1 MPCPLY
7 HSGAAGIDIIE
18 IPNPQSK
25 ISMRPLELILEGFTS
40 FRREQR
46 LDFSELDLFA
56 ITGATGAGK
65 SSLLDAMTYALFGTT
80 TRSGK
85 QVSDLASQGSENL
98 KVQLRFAVGSAQYRV
113 TRRWRFRPKSPEN
126 KVILESWQN
135 GVWETVGTSIVAV
148 QNTIEQILGMD
159 FDTFTR
165 AIILPQGKFDEFI
178 KGDTSKRREILR
190 QLAGFEIFE
199 QMRKEA
205 NELAKLLKQEREM
218 VERQLAEL
226 SAPAADEVAQKRSQL
241 VTLEQQLPQFD
252 RAIVQAQKA
261 LDQEEQLFSQLVRW
275 QELQQELAK
284 LNASSAEM
292 TILAQRLE
300 RAQAADR
307 LQGDWALVR
316 SARSQYETAE
326 NAAVAAREQL
336 IKARSKLAAEQQ
348 QLDAAKAKSEVL
360 TPQIKAREDALAAAK
375 VYEEQR
381 AQLETEVARAQK
393 TQQEKLRFF
402 QAAEKEMQAA
412 NTKIQ
417 AAGFR
422 VTKAAALLEQYSP
435 GGKRLEQLQQIAPLL
450 MEFELIAKQG
460 KTQQEQLN
468 KSIADRE
475 SAQQNYV
482 QVVANLEAAQIRLK
496 ECGGELEAAQTANAE
511 AARLESVAAVRMSLS
526 SGDTCPVCGG
536 VHPESDRLPALP
548 SSNIVDLAGLRRKV
562 AGANMVFEAVQR
574 LAAEGKSAVSAGQ
587 QKESEMAQM
596 LQLTAN
602 RVAELQQQITQV
614 LDDSQWEVLRLQQER
629 AILEESDRQYRET
642 EQQFQLASL
651 EYENFQQRFNFAAA
665 ALAAKQQEYQDAI
678 AESDRRQQQLQSCVN
693 ALYQIT
699 EYQAYANL
707 AKALEADKQNLA
719 NLLKTA
725 EESYQTAQN
734 TAIQAAEREQQAGEV
749 FALAAARKQQLNL
762 DLSAKLTAVDFTEK
776 TFLAA
781 VVTLEK
787 QSEWENSIRCVRE
800 SKIQLETRAK
810 DLSEDLA
817 GRTTDEH
824 NLAQARSAKQT
835 AQENLKQANNNR
847 AELLAWIQV
856 AAQNL
861 EQAERLSQQI
871 TNFTEQEQ
879 TYHTLAQNLKSNEF
893 QSYIL
898 EHLEAELVGSATL
911 ILQELTDNRYKLKNQ
926 DGEYWVTDNWNG
938 GEARRVRTL
947 SGGETFA
954 TSLSMALALSEKLS
968 QGAQL
973 GSLFLDE
980 GFGTLDTETLESVT
994 QILESLRQR
1003 ERLIGVI
1010 THVRGLG
1017 ERLPA
1022 QVKVFKSPQGSRI
1035 EIERV

>member
-1 MPCPLY
+1 
-7 HSGAAGIDIIE
+7 
-18 IPNPQSK
+18 
-25 ISMRPLELILEGFTS
+25 MRPLELLLEGFTS

-46 LDFSELDLFA
+46 LDFSQLDLFA

-80 TRSGK
+80 NRSGK
-85 QVSDLASQGSENL
+85 QVADLVSQGSENL
-98 KVQLRFAVGSAQYRV
+98 KVQLRFAVGLAQYRV

-126 KVILESWQN
+126 KVILECWQDGN
-135 GVWETVGTSIVAV
+135 WETLGTSIVAV

-205 NELAKLLKQEREM
+205 NDLAKLLKQEREM

-226 SAPAADEVAQKRSQL
+226 SAPAANEVELKRSQL
-241 VTLEQQLPQFD
+241 WILEQQLPQFE
-252 RAIVQAQKA
+252 RAVMEAQKA
-261 LDQEEQLFSQLVRW
+261 VDEEEQLFSQITRW
-275 QELQQELAK
+275 QELQQELAQ
-284 LNASSAEM
+284 LNASSAEI

-300 RAQAADR
+300 RAQAANH
-307 LQGDWALVR
+307 LQGDWALLR

-326 NAAVAAREQL
+326 SAALSARERL
-336 IKARSKLAAEQQ
+336 TKARSELATEQQ
-348 QLDAAKAKSEVL
+348 QFEAAKAKSEVL
-360 TPQIKAREDALAAAK
+360 APQIKAREDALAAAK

-381 AQLETEVARAQK
+381 TQLDKEVALAQK
-393 TQQEKLRFF
+393 NQQEKLRFL
-402 QAAEKEMQAA
+402 QVADKELQAA

-422 VTKAAALLEQYSP
+422 VTQVAAMLEKYSP
-435 GGKRLEQLQQIAPLL
+435 GGKRFEKLQEVAPLL
-450 MEFELIAKQG
+450 MELQLIAKQV
-460 KTQQEQLN
+460 KTQREQLN
-468 KSIADRE
+468 KSVAE
-475 SAQQNYV
+475 KASAEQNYV
-482 QVVANLEAAQIRLK
+482 QVATNLAAAEIRLK
-496 ECGGELEAAQTANAE
+496 ECSAELEAVETANAE
-511 AARLESVAAVRMSLS
+511 AARLESVAAVRMSLNA
-526 SGDTCPVCGG
+526 GDTCPVCGG
-536 VHPESDRLPALP
+536 VHPESDLLPALP
-548 SSNIVDLAGLRRKV
+548 ISKIVDVAGLRRKV
-562 AGANMVFEAVQR
+562 AAANQVLPTAQMAV
-574 LAAEGKSAVSAGQ
+574 AEGKSAVFACE
-587 QKESEMAQM
+587 QKQSEIA
-596 LQLTAN
+596 LALELTEK
-602 RVAELQQQITQV
+602 RVAQLQQQITQV
-614 LDDSQWEVLRLQQER
+614 LENPQWEVLQLQQELV
-629 AILEESDRQYRET
+629 ILADSDRQYRET
-642 EQQFQLASL
+642 EQQFQLASF
-651 EYENFQQRFNFAAA
+651 EYNNYEQRFNFAATTQ
-665 ALAAKQQEYQDAI
+665 AAKQQEYQDAI
-678 AESDRRQQQLQSCVN
+678 AESDRRKQQLQSCVN

-699 EYQAYANL
+699 EYQPYANL
-707 AKALEADKQNLA
+707 AKALAEDKQELA
-719 NLLKTA
+719 NLLTTA
-725 EESYQTAQN
+725 EKSYQTAQN

-749 FALAAARKQQLNL
+749 FAQAQASKQQLNQDWL
-762 DLSAKLTAVDFTEK
+762 AKLTAADFTEE

-781 VVTLEK
+781 VAPVSE
-787 QSEWENSIRCVRE
+787 QSQWENAIRCVRE

-810 DLSEDLA
+810 DLSEAIA
-817 GRTTDEH
+817 GRTTDEDI
-824 NLAQARSAKQT
+824 LAQVRSAKHA
-835 AQENLKQANNNR
+835 AQEKFKQANNNR

-856 AAQNL
+856 AAQTL

-911 ILQELTDNRYKLKNQ
+911 ILQELTENRYKLKNQ

-980 GFGTLDTETLESVT
+980 GFGTLDAETLESVT

>member
-1 MPCPLY
+1 
-7 HSGAAGIDIIE
+7 
-18 IPNPQSK
+18 
-25 ISMRPLELILEGFTS
+25 MRPLELCLEGFTS
-40 FRREQR
+40 FRQEQR

-178 KGDTSKRREILR
+178 KGDASKRREILR

-226 SAPAADEVAQKRSQL
+226 SAPTADEVAGRRSQL
-241 VTLEQQLPQFD
+241 VTLEQQLPEFD
-252 RAIVQAQKA
+252 RAIVKAQKR
-261 LDQEEQLFSQLVRW
+261 LDEEEQLFSQLARW
-275 QELQQELAK
+275 IELQQELAK
-284 LNASSAEM
+284 LNASSAEA

-300 RAQAADR
+300 RAQAANY

-326 NAAVAAREQL
+326 NAATVARERL
-336 IKARSKLAAEQQ
+336 IKAHSELAAEQQ
-348 QLDAAKAKSEVL
+348 LLDAAKAKSEVL

-381 AQLETEVARAQK
+381 TQLEKEVALAQK
-393 TQQEKLRFF
+393 IQQEKIRFF
-402 QAAEKEMQAA
+402 QAADKELQAA
-412 NTKIQ
+412 NNKFQ

-422 VTKAAALLEQYSP
+422 VTQVAALLEQYSP

-450 MEFELIAKQG
+450 MEFELIAKQE
-460 KTQQEQLN
+460 KTQQEQLK

-475 SAQQNYV
+475 RTQRNYV
-482 QVVANLEAAQIRLK
+482 QVTTNLEVAQIKLRKCGEELEATETANLEA
-496 ECGGELEAAQTANAE
+496 T
-511 AARLESVAAVRMSLS
+511 RLESVAAVRMSLN

-536 VHPESDRLPALP
+536 VHPESDLLPPLP
-548 SSNIVDLAGLRRKV
+548 ISNIVDVADLRRKFTT
-562 AGANMVFEAVQR
+562 ANQVFQAAQMV
-574 LAAEGKSAVSAGQ
+574 AAEGKSAVSSCEK
-587 QKESEMAQM
+587 KELEIAQM
-596 LQLTAN
+596 LELTGEK
-602 RVAELQQQITQV
+602 VVELQQQITQV
-614 LDDSQWEVLRLQQER
+614 LEDSQWEVLRLQQELTMLKE
-629 AILEESDRQYRET
+629 IDRQYRET

-665 ALAAKQQEYQDAI
+665 TQAAKQQEYQDAI
-678 AESDRRQQQLQSCVN
+678 AEFDRRQQQLQSCVN
-693 ALYQIT
+693 SLYQIT
-699 EYQAYANL
+699 EYQPYANL
-707 AKALEADKQNLA
+707 EKALEKDKQDLA
-719 NLLKTA
+719 NLLKVA
-725 EESYQTAQN
+725 EKSYQTVLN
-734 TAIQAAEREQQAGEV
+734 TAIKAAEREQQAGEV
-749 FALAAARKQQLNL
+749 LAQIAAHKQQLNL
-762 DLSAKLTAVDFTEK
+762 DLSIKLTAADFTEE

-781 VVTLEK
+781 VVTVEK
-787 QSEWENSIRCVRE
+787 QSEWENTIRCVRE

-810 DLSEDLA
+810 DLSEAIA
-817 GRTTDEH
+817 GRTTNEH
-824 NLAQARSAKQT
+824 NLAQAVTAKHT
-835 AQENLKQANNNR
+835 AQENLKQANNQR

-861 EQAERLSQQI
+861 EQADRLSQQI

-898 EHLEAELVGSATL
+898 EHLEAELVGSATI
-911 ILQELTDNRYKLKNQ
+911 ILQELTENRYKLQNQ
-926 DGEYWVTDNWNG
+926 EGEYWVTDNWNG

-1035 EIERV
+1035 EIERL

>member
-1 MPCPLY
+1 
-7 HSGAAGIDIIE
+7 
-18 IPNPQSK
+18 
-25 ISMRPLELILEGFTS
+25 MRPLELLLEGFTS

-46 LDFSELDLFA
+46 LDFSQLDLFA

-80 TRSGK
+80 NRSGK
-85 QVSDLASQGSENL
+85 QVADLVSQGSENL
-98 KVQLRFAVGSAQYRV
+98 KVQLRFAVGLAQYRV

-126 KVILESWQN
+126 KVILECWQDGN
-135 GVWETVGTSIVAV
+135 WETLGTSIVAV

-226 SAPAADEVAQKRSQL
+226 SAPAANEVELKRSQL
-241 VTLEQQLPQFD
+241 WILEQQLPQFE
-252 RAIVQAQKA
+252 RAVMEAQKA
-261 LDQEEQLFSQLVRW
+261 VDEEEQLFSQITRW
-275 QELQQELAK
+275 QELQQELAQ
-284 LNASSAEM
+284 LNASSAEI

-300 RAQAADR
+300 RAQAANH
-307 LQGDWALVR
+307 LQGDWALLR

-326 NAAVAAREQL
+326 SAALSARERL
-336 IKARSKLAAEQQ
+336 TKARSELATEQQ
-348 QLDAAKAKSEVL
+348 QFEAAKAKSEVL
-360 TPQIKAREDALAAAK
+360 APQIKAREDALAAAK

-381 AQLETEVARAQK
+381 TQLDKEVALAQK
-393 TQQEKLRFF
+393 NQQEKLRFL
-402 QAAEKEMQAA
+402 QVADKELQAA

-422 VTKAAALLEQYSP
+422 VTQVAAMLEKYSP
-435 GGKRLEQLQQIAPLL
+435 GGKRFEKLQEVAPLL
-450 MEFELIAKQG
+450 MELQLIAKQV
-460 KTQQEQLN
+460 KTQREQLN
-468 KSIADRE
+468 KSVAE
-475 SAQQNYV
+475 KASAEQNYV
-482 QVVANLEAAQIRLK
+482 QVATNLAAAEIRLK
-496 ECGGELEAAQTANAE
+496 ECSAELEAVETANAE
-511 AARLESVAAVRMSLS
+511 AARLESVAAVRMSLNA
-526 SGDTCPVCGG
+526 GDTCPVCGG
-536 VHPESDRLPALP
+536 VHPESDLLPALP
-548 SSNIVDLAGLRRKV
+548 ISKIVDVAGLRRKV
-562 AGANMVFEAVQR
+562 AAANQVLPTAQMAV
-574 LAAEGKSAVSAGQ
+574 AEGKSAVFACE
-587 QKESEMAQM
+587 QKQSEIA
-596 LQLTAN
+596 LALELTEK
-602 RVAELQQQITQV
+602 RVAQLQQQITQV
-614 LDDSQWEVLRLQQER
+614 LENPQWEVLQLQQELV
-629 AILEESDRQYRET
+629 ILADSDRQYRET
-642 EQQFQLASL
+642 EQQFQLASF
-651 EYENFQQRFNFAAA
+651 EYNNYEQRFNFAATTQ
-665 ALAAKQQEYQDAI
+665 AAKQQEYQDAI
-678 AESDRRQQQLQSCVN
+678 AESDRRKQQLQSCVN

-699 EYQAYANL
+699 EYQPYANL
-707 AKALEADKQNLA
+707 AKALAEDKQELA
-719 NLLKTA
+719 NLLTTA
-725 EESYQTAQN
+725 EKSYQTAQN

-749 FALAAARKQQLNL
+749 FAQAQASKQQLNQDWL
-762 DLSAKLTAVDFTEK
+762 AKLTAADFTEE

-781 VVTLEK
+781 VAPVSE
-787 QSEWENSIRCVRE
+787 QSQWENAIRCVRE

-810 DLSEDLA
+810 DLSEAIA
-817 GRTTDEH
+817 GRTTDEDI
-824 NLAQARSAKQT
+824 LAQVRSAKHA
-835 AQENLKQANNNR
+835 AQEKFKQANNNR

-856 AAQNL
+856 AAQTL

-911 ILQELTDNRYKLKNQ
+911 ILQELTENRYKLKNQ
-926 DGEYWVTDNWNG
+926 DGEYWVADNWNG

-968 QGAQL
+968 QGTQL

-980 GFGTLDTETLESVT
+980 GFGTLDAETLESVT

>member
-1 MPCPLY
+1 
-7 HSGAAGIDIIE
+7 
-18 IPNPQSK
+18 
-25 ISMRPLELILEGFTS
+25 MRPLELLLEGFTS

-46 LDFSELDLFA
+46 LDFSQLDLFA

-80 TRSGK
+80 NRSGK
-85 QVSDLASQGSENL
+85 QVADLVSQGSENL
-98 KVQLRFAVGSAQYRV
+98 KVQLRFAVGLAQYRV

-126 KVILESWQN
+126 KVILECWQDGN
-135 GVWETVGTSIVAV
+135 WETLGTSIVAV

-205 NELAKLLKQEREM
+205 NDLAKLLKQEREM

-226 SAPAADEVAQKRSQL
+226 SAPAANEVELKRSQL
-241 VTLEQQLPQFD
+241 WILEQQLPQFE
-252 RAIVQAQKA
+252 RAVMEAQKA
-261 LDQEEQLFSQLVRW
+261 VDEEEQLFSQITRW
-275 QELQQELAK
+275 QELQQELAQ
-284 LNASSAEM
+284 LNASSAEI

-300 RAQAADR
+300 RAQAANH
-307 LQGDWALVR
+307 LQGDWALLR

-326 NAAVAAREQL
+326 SAALSARERL
-336 IKARSKLAAEQQ
+336 TKARSELATEQQ
-348 QLDAAKAKSEVL
+348 QFEAAKAKSEVL
-360 TPQIKAREDALAAAK
+360 APQIKAREDALAAAK

-381 AQLETEVARAQK
+381 TQLDKEVALAHK
-393 TQQEKLRFF
+393 NQQEKLRFL
-402 QAAEKEMQAA
+402 QVADKELQAA

-422 VTKAAALLEQYSP
+422 VTQVAAMLEKYSP
-435 GGKRLEQLQQIAPLL
+435 GGKRFEKLQEVAPLL
-450 MEFELIAKQG
+450 MELQLIAKQV
-460 KTQQEQLN
+460 KTQREQLN
-468 KSIADRE
+468 KSVAE
-475 SAQQNYV
+475 KASAEQNYV
-482 QVVANLEAAQIRLK
+482 QVATNLAAAEIRLK
-496 ECGGELEAAQTANAE
+496 ECSAELEAVETANAE
-511 AARLESVAAVRMSLS
+511 AARLESVAAVRMSLNA
-526 SGDTCPVCGG
+526 GDTCPVCGG
-536 VHPESDRLPALP
+536 VHPESDLLPALP
-548 SSNIVDLAGLRRKV
+548 ISKIVDVAGLRRKV
-562 AGANMVFEAVQR
+562 AAANQVLQIAQMAV
-574 LAAEGKSAVSAGQ
+574 AEGKSAVFACE
-587 QKESEMAQM
+587 QKQSEIA
-596 LQLTAN
+596 LALELTEK
-602 RVAELQQQITQV
+602 RVAQLQQQITQV
-614 LDDSQWEVLRLQQER
+614 LENPQWEVLQLQQELV
-629 AILEESDRQYRET
+629 ILADSDRQYRET
-642 EQQFQLASL
+642 EQQFQLASF
-651 EYENFQQRFNFAAA
+651 EYNNYEQRFNFAATTQ
-665 ALAAKQQEYQDAI
+665 AAKQQEYQDAI
-678 AESDRRQQQLQSCVN
+678 AESDRRKQQLQSCVN

-699 EYQAYANL
+699 EYQPYANL
-707 AKALEADKQNLA
+707 AKALAEDKQELA
-719 NLLKTA
+719 NLLTTA
-725 EESYQTAQN
+725 EKSYQTAQN

-749 FALAAARKQQLNL
+749 FAQAQASKQQLNQDWL
-762 DLSAKLTAVDFTEK
+762 AKLTAADFTEE

-781 VVTLEK
+781 VAPVSE
-787 QSEWENSIRCVRE
+787 QSQWENAIRCVRE

-810 DLSEDLA
+810 DLSEAIA
-817 GRTTDEH
+817 GRTTDEDI
-824 NLAQARSAKQT
+824 LAQVRSAKHA
-835 AQENLKQANNNR
+835 AQEKFKQANNNR

-856 AAQNL
+856 AAQTL

-911 ILQELTDNRYKLKNQ
+911 ILQELTENRYKLKNQ

-980 GFGTLDTETLESVT
+980 GFGTLDAETLESVT

>member
-1 MPCPLY
+1 
-7 HSGAAGIDIIE
+7 
-18 IPNPQSK
+18 
-25 ISMRPLELILEGFTS
+25 MRPLELCLEGFTS
-40 FRREQR
+40 FRQEQR

-56 ITGATGAGK
+56 ITGVTGAGK

-135 GVWETVGTSIVAV
+135 GIWETVGTSIVAV

-178 KGDTSKRREILR
+178 KGDASKRREILR

-226 SAPAADEVAQKRSQL
+226 SAPQADEVSQKRSQL
-241 VTLEQQLPQFD
+241 VTLEQQLPEFD
-252 RAIVQAQKA
+252 RAIIKAQKA
-261 LDQEEQLFSQLVRW
+261 LDEEEQLFSQLARW
-275 QELQQELAK
+275 IELQQELAK

-300 RAQAADR
+300 RAQAANH

-326 NAAVAAREQL
+326 TAAVAARERS
-336 IKARSKLAAEQQ
+336 IKAHSELAVEQQ
-348 QLDAAKAKSEVL
+348 LLDAAKGKSEAL

-381 AQLETEVARAQK
+381 AQLETEVALAQK
-393 TQQEKLRFF
+393 TQQEKIRLL
-402 QAAEKEMQAA
+402 QAADKEVQAA
-412 NTKIQ
+412 NNKFQ

-422 VTKAAALLEQYSP
+422 VTQVAAMLQQYSP

-450 MEFELIAKQG
+450 MEFQLVAKQE
-460 KTQQEQLN
+460 KTQQQQLDR
-468 KSIADRE
+468 SIAEKERT
-475 SAQQNYV
+475 QQNYV
-482 QVVANLEAAQIRLK
+482 EVTTNLEAAQIKLK
-496 ECGGELEAAQTANAE
+496 KCGDDLEVAETANTE
-511 AARLESVAAVRMSLS
+511 AARLESVAAVRISLNA
-526 SGDTCPVCGG
+526 GDMCPVCGG
-536 VHPESDRLPALP
+536 VHPESARLPALP
-548 SSNIVDLAGLRRKV
+548 SSNMVDIAGLRRKL
-562 AGANMVFEAVQR
+562 ATANQVFQAAQMVV
-574 LAAEGKSAVSAGQ
+574 AEGRSAVSSCQ
-587 QKESEMAQM
+587 QKELEIAQ
-596 LQLTAN
+596 LLELTAH
-602 RVAELQQQITQV
+602 RVADLQQQITQV
-614 LDDSQWEVLRLQQER
+614 LENPQWEVLRLQQEL
-629 AILEESDRQYRET
+629 AMLKEIDRQYRET

-651 EYENFQQRFNFAAA
+651 EYDNFQQRFNFAAA
-665 ALAAKQQEYQDAI
+665 TQAAKQQEYQDAI

-699 EYQAYANL
+699 EYQPYANL
-707 AKALEADKQNLA
+707 AKALEQDKKDSA
-719 NLLKTA
+719 NLLKVA
-725 EESYQTAQN
+725 ETSYQTAQN

-749 FALAAARKQQLNL
+749 LALTTARKQQLNL
-762 DLSAKLTAVDFTEK
+762 DFSAKLTAADFTEEA
-776 TFLAA
+776 FLAA
-781 VVTLEK
+781 VVTVEK
-787 QSEWENSIRCVRE
+787 QSEWENTIRCVRE

-810 DLSEDLA
+810 DLSEAIA

-824 NLAQARSAKQT
+824 NLARSVTAKHT
-835 AQENLKQANNNR
+835 AQANLKQANNQR

-856 AAQNL
+856 ATQNL
-861 EQAERLSQQI
+861 EQADRLSQQI

-911 ILQELTDNRYKLKNQ
+911 ILQELTENRYKLKNQ
-926 DGEYWVTDNWNG
+926 EGEYWVTDNWNG

-968 QGAQL
+968 QGTQL

-980 GFGTLDTETLESVT
+980 GFGTLDSETLETVT

-1035 EIERV
+1035 EIERL

>member
-1 MPCPLY
+1 
-7 HSGAAGIDIIE
+7 
-18 IPNPQSK
+18 
-25 ISMRPLELILEGFTS
+25 MRPLELLLEGFTS

-46 LDFSELDLFA
+46 LDFSQLDLFA

-85 QVSDLASQGSENL
+85 QVGDLASQGSKNL
-98 KVQLRFAVGSAQYRV
+98 KVQLRFSVGTAQYRV
-113 TRRWRFRPKSPEN
+113 TRTWRFRPKTPEN
-126 KVILESWQN
+126 KVILDCWQN
-135 GVWETVGTSIVAV
+135 GEWETLGTSIVAV

-226 SAPAADEVAQKRSQL
+226 SAPAADEVAGKRSQL
-241 VTLEQQLPQFD
+241 LILEQQLPELD
-252 RAIVQAQKA
+252 RAVMKAQKA
-261 LDQEEQLFSQLVRW
+261 LDEEEQLFSQIARW
-275 QELQQELAK
+275 QELQQKLAE
-284 LNASSAEM
+284 LNASSADIE
-292 TILAQRLE
+292 ILARRLE
-300 RAQAADR
+300 RAQTANH

-326 NAAVAAREQL
+326 SAAISAREGL
-336 IKARSKLAAEQQ
+336 IKARLELAVEQQ
-348 QLDAAKAKSEVL
+348 QLDVAKAKSEAL
-360 TPQIKAREDALAAAK
+360 APQIKAREDALAAAQ

-381 AQLETEVARAQK
+381 AQLEKEVAIAHK
-393 TQQEKLRFF
+393 NKQEKLRFL
-402 QAAEKEMQAA
+402 QVADKELQAA
-412 NTKIQ
+412 NTKIK

-422 VTKAAALLEQYSP
+422 VTRAAALLEQYAP
-435 GGKRLEQLQQIAPLL
+435 GGNRFEKLQQIAPLL
-450 MEFELIAKQG
+450 MELRLIAKQV
-460 KTQQEQLN
+460 KTQREQLN
-468 KSIADRE
+468 KSVAE
-475 SAQQNYV
+475 TASAEQNYV
-482 QVVANLEAAQIRLK
+482 QVATNLAAAEIRLK
-496 ECGGELEAAQTANAE
+496 ECSGELEAVEIANAE
-511 AARLESVAAVRMSLS
+511 AARLESVAAVRMSLN

-536 VHPESDRLPALP
+536 VHPESDLLPALP
-548 SSNIVDLAGLRRKV
+548 SSKIVDVAGWRRKV
-562 AGANMVFEAVQR
+562 AAANQVFQAAQMAV
-574 LAAEGKSAVSAGQ
+574 AEGKSAVSACE
-587 QKESEMAQM
+587 QKQSEIAQA
-596 LQLTAN
+596 LELTAQ

-614 LDDSQWEVLRLQQER
+614 LENHEWEVLQLQQELV
-629 AILEESDRQYRET
+629 ILADSDRQYRET

-651 EYENFQQRFNFAAA
+651 EYNNYEQRFNFAATTQ
-665 ALAAKQQEYQDAI
+665 AAKQQEYQDAI

-699 EYQAYANL
+699 EYQPYANL
-707 AKALEADKQNLA
+707 AQALAEDKQELA
-719 NLLKTA
+719 NLLKVA
-725 EESYQTAQN
+725 EKSYQTAQN

-749 FALAAARKQQLNL
+749 FARAQAQKQQLNL
-762 DLSAKLTAVDFTEK
+762 DWLAKLTAADFTED

-781 VVTLEK
+781 VAPV
-787 QSEWENSIRCVRE
+787 SEQLQWENAIRSVRE

-810 DLSEDLA
+810 DLSEAIA
-817 GRTTDEH
+817 GRTTDEDT
-824 NLAQARSAKQT
+824 LAQVRSAKHT

-856 AAQNL
+856 AAQTL

-871 TNFTEQEQ
+871 TNFAEQEQ

-911 ILQELTDNRYKLKNQ
+911 ILQELTDNRYKLKNLE
-926 DGEYWVTDNWNG
+926 GEYWVTDNWNG

-980 GFGTLDTETLESVT
+980 GFGTLDAETLESVT

-1010 THVRGLG
+1010 THVQGLG

-1035 EIERV
+1035 EVERV

>member
-1 MPCPLY
+1 
-7 HSGAAGIDIIE
+7 
-18 IPNPQSK
+18 
-25 ISMRPLELILEGFTS
+25 MRPLELLLEGFTS

-85 QVSDLASQGSENL
+85 QVGDLASQGSENL
-98 KVQLRFAVGSAQYRV
+98 KVQLRFTVGLVQYRV

-135 GVWETVGTSIVAV
+135 GDWETLGTSIVAV

-205 NELAKLLKQEREM
+205 NDLAKLLKQEREM

-226 SAPAADEVAQKRSQL
+226 SAPAAAEVELKRSQL
-241 VTLEQQLPQFD
+241 WVLERQLPEFE
-252 RAIVQAQKA
+252 RAVMQAQKA
-261 LDQEEQLFSQLVRW
+261 LDEEEQLFSQIARW
-275 QELQQELAK
+275 QELEQELAQ
-284 LNASSAEM
+284 LNASSAEI

-300 RAQAADR
+300 RAQAANH

-326 NAAVAAREQL
+326 SAAISARERL
-336 IKARSKLAAEQQ
+336 IKARSELAAEQQ
-348 QLDAAKAKSEVL
+348 KLEAAQAKSEAL
-360 TPQIKAREDALAAAK
+360 APEIKAREDALAAAK

-381 AQLETEVARAQK
+381 AQLDKEVALAQK
-393 TQQEKLRFF
+393 NQQEKLRFL
-402 QAAEKEMQAA
+402 QVADKELQAA

-422 VTKAAALLEQYSP
+422 VTQVAAMLEKYSP
-435 GGKRLEQLQQIAPLL
+435 AGKRFNELQEVAPLL
-450 MEFELIAKQG
+450 MEIQLIAKQV
-460 KTQQEQLN
+460 KTQREQLN
-468 KSIADRE
+468 KSVAQKA
-475 SAQQNYV
+475 SAEQNYV
-482 QVVANLEAAQIRLK
+482 QVATNLAAAQIKLK
-496 ECGGELEAAQTANAE
+496 ECSGELEAVETANAE
-511 AARLESVAAVRMSLS
+511 AARLESVAAVRMSLNA
-526 SGDTCPVCGG
+526 GDTCPVCGG
-536 VHPESDRLPALP
+536 VHPESDLLPALP
-548 SSNIVDLAGLRRKV
+548 SSKIVDVAGLRRKV
-562 AGANMVFEAVQR
+562 TDANQVLQAAQMAV
-574 LAAEGKSAVSAGQ
+574 AEGKSAVSACE
-587 QKESEMAQM
+587 QKQSEIART
-596 LQLTAN
+596 LEVTEK

-614 LDDSQWEVLRLQQER
+614 LGNPEWEVLQLQQELV
-629 AILEESDRQYRET
+629 ILAESDRQYRET

-651 EYENFQQRFNFAAA
+651 EYNNYEHRFNVAVTNQAT
-665 ALAAKQQEYQDAI
+665 KQQEYQDAI

-699 EYQAYANL
+699 EYQPYANL
-707 AKALEADKQNLA
+707 AKALAEDKQELA
-719 NLLKTA
+719 NLLKIA
-725 EESYQTAQN
+725 EKLYQTAQN

-749 FALAAARKQQLNL
+749 YAEAQASKQQLNQDWL
-762 DLSAKLTAVDFTEK
+762 AKLTAADFTEE

-781 VVTLEK
+781 VAPVNE
-787 QSEWENSIRCVRE
+787 QSQWENAIRSVRE

-810 DLSEDLA
+810 DLQEAIA
-817 GRTTDEH
+817 GRTTDEDT
-824 NLAQARSAKQT
+824 LARARSAKHT
-835 AQENLKQANNNR
+835 AQENFKQANNNR

-856 AAQNL
+856 AAQTL

-871 TNFTEQEQ
+871 ANFTEQEQ

-911 ILQELTDNRYKLKNQ
+911 ILEELTENRYKLKNQ
-926 DGEYWVTDNWNG
+926 EGEYWVTDNWNG

-980 GFGTLDTETLESVT
+980 GFGTLDAETLESVT

-1035 EIERV
+1035 EIEKV

>member
-1 MPCPLY
+1 
-7 HSGAAGIDIIE
+7 
-18 IPNPQSK
+18 
-25 ISMRPLELILEGFTS
+25 MRPIELILEGFTS
-40 FRREQR
+40 FHREQR
-46 LDFSELDLFA
+46 LDFSQLDLFA

-126 KVILESWQN
+126 KVILDNWQN
-135 GVWETVGTSIVAV
+135 GQWETLGTSIVAV

-165 AIILPQGKFDEFI
+165 AIVLPQGKFDEFI

-199 QMRKEA
+199 QMRKET

-226 SAPAADEVAQKRSQL
+226 SAPTADEVDQRRSQL
-241 VTLEQQLPQFD
+241 LILQQQLPQFD
-252 RAIVQAQKA
+252 RAVMKAQKA
-261 LDQEEQLFSQLVRW
+261 LDEEEQLFSQIARW
-275 QELQQELAK
+275 QELQQQLTQ
-284 LNASSAEM
+284 LNANSAEV

-300 RAQAADR
+300 RAQAANH

-326 NAAVAAREQL
+326 SASVAARKQL
-336 IKARSKLAAEQQ
+336 IKARSELAVEQQ
-348 QLDAAKAKSEVL
+348 QLDAAKAKEQVL
-360 TPQIKAREDALAAAK
+360 APQIKAREDALAAAK

-381 AQLETEVARAQK
+381 AQLEKEVALAQK
-393 TQQEKLRFF
+393 IQQEKLRFF
-402 QAAEKEMQAA
+402 MAADKDLQAA

-417 AAGFR
+417 GAGFR
-422 VTKAAALLEQYSP
+422 VTQAAAQLAQYAP
-435 GGKRLEQLQQIAPLL
+435 GGKRLEQLQQISPLL
-450 MEFELIAKQG
+450 MEIQLITKQQ
-460 KTQQEQLN
+460 KTQQEQLD
-468 KSIADRE
+468 KSIAE
-475 SAQQNYV
+475 KEKAQQNYV
-482 QVVANLEAAQIRLK
+482 EVASNLEAAEIRLK
-496 ECGGELEAAQTANAE
+496 ECDRELEVAQTANAE
-511 AARLESVAAVRMSLS
+511 AARLESVAAIRMSLN

-536 VHPESDRLPALP
+536 VHPESESLPPLP
-548 SSNIVDLAGLRRKV
+548 DSNIVDVAGLRQKL
-562 AGANMVFEAVQR
+562 AGANQLFQDAQR
-574 LAAEGKSAVSAGQ
+574 LAAEAKSTASACQ
-587 QKESEMAQM
+587 QKESEIDQM
-596 LQLTAN
+596 LELTAN

-614 LDDSQWEVLRLQQER
+614 LENPQWESLGLQQEL
-629 AILEESDRQYRET
+629 AILKESDRQYRET
-642 EQQFQLASL
+642 EQQFQLVSL
-651 EYENFQQRFNFAAA
+651 EYDNFQERFNLAVATQ
-665 ALAAKQQEYQDAI
+665 AAKQQEYQDAI
-678 AESDRRQQQLQSCVN
+678 AESDRRQQQFQSCVN

-699 EYQAYANL
+699 EYQPYANL
-707 AKALEADKQNLA
+707 AKVLEQDKQDLA
-719 NLLKTA
+719 NLLKVA
-725 EESYQTAQN
+725 EKSYQTAQN
-734 TAIQAAEREQQAGEV
+734 KVIQAAEREQQAGEV
-749 FALAAARKQQLNL
+749 FGQAQAHKQQLNL
-762 DLSAKLTAVDFTEK
+762 DWSAKLTAADFTEE

-781 VVTLEK
+781 VATVKE
-787 QSEWENSIRCVRE
+787 QSEWENAIRSHRE

-817 GRTTDEH
+817 GRTTDE
-824 NLAQARSAKQT
+824 NTLAQVRSAKHT
-835 AQENLKQANNNR
+835 AQENLTQANNNR

-861 EQAERLSQQI
+861 EQAERLSDQI
-871 TNFTEQEQ
+871 TNLTEQEQ

-911 ILQELTDNRYKLKNQ
+911 ILQELTENRYKLKNQ
-926 DGEYWVTDNWNG
+926 DGEYWVADNWNG

-968 QGAQL
+968 QGTHL

-1003 ERLIGVI
+1003 DRLIGVI
-1010 THVRGLG
+1010 THVQGLG

-1022 QVKVFKSPQGSRI
+1022 QVKVFKSPQGSKI

>member
-1 MPCPLY
+1 
-7 HSGAAGIDIIE
+7 
-18 IPNPQSK
+18 
-25 ISMRPLELILEGFTS
+25 MRPLELLLEGFTS

-85 QVSDLASQGSENL
+85 QVGDLASQGSENL
-98 KVQLRFAVGSAQYRV
+98 KVQLRFTVGLVQYRV

-135 GVWETVGTSIVAV
+135 GDWETLGTSIIAV

-205 NELAKLLKQEREM
+205 NDLAKLLKQEREM

-226 SAPAADEVAQKRSQL
+226 SAPAAAEVELKRSQL
-241 VTLEQQLPQFD
+241 LTLEQQLPQLD
-252 RAIVQAQKA
+252 RAVVEAQKA
-261 LDQEEQLFSQLVRW
+261 VDEEEQLFSQIARW

-284 LNASSAEM
+284 LNANSDQIA
-292 TILAQRLE
+292 ILAQRLE
-300 RAQAADR
+300 RAQAANH
-307 LQGDWALVR
+307 LQADWALVR
-316 SARSQYETAE
+316 SACSQYETAE
-326 NAAVAAREQL
+326 TAAVSAREQL
-336 IKARSKLAAEQQ
+336 IKARSELAAEQQ
-348 QLDAAKAKSEVL
+348 KLDAARAKSESL
-360 TPQIKAREDALAAAK
+360 APQIKAREDALAAAK

-381 AQLETEVARAQK
+381 AQLEKEVAIAQK
-393 TQQEKLRFF
+393 FQQEKIRFF
-402 QAAEKEMQAA
+402 QAADKEVQAA

-422 VTKAAALLEQYSP
+422 VTRAAALLEQYAP
-435 GGKRLEQLQQIAPLL
+435 GGNRLEQLQQIAPLL
-450 MEFELIAKQG
+450 MEIQLIVKQG
-460 KTQQEQLN
+460 ETQQEEL
-468 KSIADRE
+468 KKALAAKE

-482 QVVANLEAAQIRLK
+482 EVATKLAGAKIRLK
-496 ECGGELEAAQTANAE
+496 ECEAELESAQTANSE
-511 AARLESVAAVRMSLS
+511 AARLESVAAVRMSLNT
-526 SGDTCPVCGG
+526 GDTCPVCGG
-536 VHPESDRLPALP
+536 VHPESDLLAPLP
-548 SSNIVDLAGLRRKV
+548 SLKIVDLALLRRKV
-562 AGANMVFEAVQR
+562 AAANQVFQAAQMG
-574 LAAEGKSAVSAGQ
+574 AAEGKSAVSAWE
-587 QKESEMAQM
+587 QKQSEIAQT
-596 LQLTAN
+596 LEATAQKVAQL
-602 RVAELQQQITQV
+602 RQQITQV
-614 LDDSQWEVLRLQQER
+614 IENHDWEVLQLQQELV
-629 AILEESDRQYRET
+629 ILAESDRQYRET

-651 EYENFQQRFNFAAA
+651 EYNNYEQRFNFAVTAK
-665 ALAAKQQEYQDAI
+665 AAKQQEYQNAI

-699 EYQAYANL
+699 EYQPYANL
-707 AKALEADKQNLA
+707 AKALAEDKQELA
-719 NLLKTA
+719 NLLKIA
-725 EESYQTAQN
+725 EKYYQTAQN

-749 FALAAARKQQLNL
+749 FAQAQARKQQLNQDWL
-762 DLSAKLTAVDFTEK
+762 AKLTAADFTEE
-776 TFLAA
+776 TFLSA
-781 VVTLEK
+781 VAPVSE
-787 QSEWENSIRCVRE
+787 QSEWENAIRSVRE

-810 DLSEDLA
+810 DLAEAIA
-817 GRTTDEH
+817 GRTTDEDT
-824 NLAQARSAKQT
+824 LAQVRSSARASLTAKQT
-835 AQENLKQANNNR
+835 AQDKLKQANNNR
-847 AELLAWIQV
+847 AELLVWIQV
-856 AAQNL
+856 AAQTL

-911 ILQELTDNRYKLKNQ
+911 ILQELTENRYKLKNQ
-926 DGEYWVTDNWNG
+926 EGEYWVTDNWNG

-980 GFGTLDTETLESVT
+980 GFGTLDAETLESVT

-1010 THVRGLG
+1010 THVQGLG

>member
-1 MPCPLY
+1 
-7 HSGAAGIDIIE
+7 
-18 IPNPQSK
+18 
-25 ISMRPLELILEGFTS
+25 MRPLELLLEGFTS

-85 QVSDLASQGSENL
+85 QVGDLASQGSENL
-98 KVQLRFAVGSAQYRV
+98 KVQLRFTVGLAQYRV

-135 GVWETVGTSIVAV
+135 GVWETLGTSIIAV

-205 NELAKLLKQEREM
+205 NDLAKLLKQEREM

-226 SAPAADEVAQKRSQL
+226 SAPAAAEVELKRSQL
-241 VTLEQQLPQFD
+241 WILEQQLPQFE
-252 RAIVQAQKA
+252 RAVVEAQKA
-261 LDQEEQLFSQLVRW
+261 LDEEEQLFSQIARW
-275 QELQQELAK
+275 QELEQELAK
-284 LNASSAEM
+284 LNANSDQI

-300 RAQAADR
+300 RAQAANH
-307 LQGDWALVR
+307 LQADWALVR

-326 NAAVAAREQL
+326 TAAVSAREQL
-336 IKARSKLAAEQQ
+336 IKARSELAAEQQ
-348 QLDAAKAKSEVL
+348 KLDAAGAKSESL
-360 TPQIKAREDALAAAK
+360 APQIKAREDALAAAK

-381 AQLETEVARAQK
+381 AQLEKEVAIAQK
-393 TQQEKLRFF
+393 NQQEKLRFF
-402 QAAEKEMQAA
+402 QTADKEVQAA

-417 AAGFR
+417 AAGFQ
-422 VTKAAALLEQYSP
+422 VTRAAALLEQYAP
-435 GGKRLEQLQQIAPLL
+435 GGNRLEQLQQIAPVL
-450 MEFELIAKQG
+450 MEVQLIVKQG
-460 KTQQEQLN
+460 QAQHEELKKALAA
-468 KSIADRE
+468 KE
-475 SAQQNYV
+475 SAQHNYV
-482 QVVANLEAAQIRLK
+482 ELATKLAGAQVRLK
-496 ECGGELEAAQTANAE
+496 ESEAELESAQTANAE
-511 AARLESVAAVRMSLS
+511 AARLESVAAVRMSLNT
-526 SGDTCPVCGG
+526 GDTCPVCGG
-536 VHPESDRLPALP
+536 VHPDSNSLAPLP
-548 SSNIVDLAGLRRKV
+548 SLKIVDVALLRRKV
-562 AGANMVFEAVQR
+562 AAANQVLQTAQMG
-574 LAAEGKSAVSAGQ
+574 AAEGKSAVSAWE
-587 QKESEMAQM
+587 QKQSEIARTLEATAQKVA
-596 LQLTAN
+596 QL
-602 RVAELQQQITQV
+602 RQQITQV
-614 LDDSQWEVLRLQQER
+614 IENHDWEVLQLQQELV
-629 AILEESDRQYRET
+629 ILAESDRQYRET

-651 EYENFQQRFNFAAA
+651 EYNNYEQRFNFAVTAK
-665 ALAAKQQEYQDAI
+665 AAKQQEYQNAI

-699 EYQAYANL
+699 EYQPYANL
-707 AKALEADKQNLA
+707 AKALAEVKQELA
-719 NLLKTA
+719 SLLKVA
-725 EESYQTAQN
+725 ETSYQTAQN
-734 TAIQAAEREQQAGEV
+734 IAIQAGEREQQAGEV
-749 FALAAARKQQLNL
+749 FAQAQAHKQQLNQDWL
-762 DLSAKLTAVDFTEK
+762 AKLTAADFTEE

-781 VVTLEK
+781 VATVSE
-787 QSEWENSIRCVRE
+787 QSQWESAIRSVRE

-810 DLSEDLA
+810 DLADAIA
-817 GRTTDEH
+817 GRTTDEDT
-824 NLAQARSAKQT
+824 LAQVRSAKQT
-835 AQENLKQANNNR
+835 AQDKLKQANNNR
-847 AELLAWIQV
+847 AELLVWIQV
-856 AAQNL
+856 AAQTL

-911 ILQELTDNRYKLKNQ
+911 ILQELTENRYKLKNQ
-926 DGEYWVTDNWNG
+926 EGEYWVTDNWNG

-980 GFGTLDTETLESVT
+980 GFGTLDAETLESVT

-1035 EIERV
+1035 EVERV

>member
-1 MPCPLY
+1 
-7 HSGAAGIDIIE
+7 
-18 IPNPQSK
+18 
-25 ISMRPLELILEGFTS
+25 MRPLELLLEGFTS

-46 LDFSELDLFA
+46 LDFSQLDLFA

-80 TRSGK
+80 NRSGK
-85 QVSDLASQGSENL
+85 QVADLVSQGSENL
-98 KVQLRFAVGSAQYRV
+98 KVQLRFSVGSAQYRV

-126 KVILESWQN
+126 KVILECWQDGN
-135 GVWETVGTSIVAV
+135 WETLGTSIVAV

-205 NELAKLLKQEREM
+205 NDLAKLLKQEREM

-226 SAPAADEVAQKRSQL
+226 SAPAANEVELKRSQL
-241 VTLEQQLPQFD
+241 WILEQQLPQFE
-252 RAIVQAQKA
+252 RAVMEAQKA
-261 LDQEEQLFSQLVRW
+261 VDEEEQLFSQITRW
-275 QELQQELAK
+275 QELQQELAQ
-284 LNASSAEM
+284 LNASSAEI

-300 RAQAADR
+300 RAQAANH
-307 LQGDWALVR
+307 LQGDWALLR

-326 NAAVAAREQL
+326 SAALSARERL
-336 IKARSKLAAEQQ
+336 TKARSELATEQQ
-348 QLDAAKAKSEVL
+348 QFEAAKAKSEVL
-360 TPQIKAREDALAAAK
+360 APQIKAREDALAAAK

-381 AQLETEVARAQK
+381 TQLDKEVALAQK
-393 TQQEKLRFF
+393 NQQEKLRFL
-402 QAAEKEMQAA
+402 QVADKELQAA

-422 VTKAAALLEQYSP
+422 VTQVAAMLEKYSP
-435 GGKRLEQLQQIAPLL
+435 GGKRFEKLQEVAPLL
-450 MEFELIAKQG
+450 MELQLIAKQV
-460 KTQQEQLN
+460 KTQREQLN
-468 KSIADRE
+468 KSVAE
-475 SAQQNYV
+475 KASAEQNYV
-482 QVVANLEAAQIRLK
+482 QVATNLAAAEIRLK
-496 ECGGELEAAQTANAE
+496 ECSAELEAVETANAE
-511 AARLESVAAVRMSLS
+511 AARLESVAAVRMSLNA
-526 SGDTCPVCGG
+526 GDTCPVCGG
-536 VHPESDRLPALP
+536 VHPESDLLPALP
-548 SSNIVDLAGLRRKV
+548 ISKIVDVAGLRRKV
-562 AGANMVFEAVQR
+562 AAANQVLPTAQMAV
-574 LAAEGKSAVSAGQ
+574 AEGKSAVFACE
-587 QKESEMAQM
+587 QKQSEIA
-596 LQLTAN
+596 LALELTEK
-602 RVAELQQQITQV
+602 RVAQLQQQITQV
-614 LDDSQWEVLRLQQER
+614 LENPQWEVLQLQQELV
-629 AILEESDRQYRET
+629 ILADSDRQYRET
-642 EQQFQLASL
+642 EQQFQLASF
-651 EYENFQQRFNFAAA
+651 EYNNYEQRFNFAATTQ
-665 ALAAKQQEYQDAI
+665 AAKQQEYQDAI
-678 AESDRRQQQLQSCVN
+678 AESDRRKQQLQSCVN

-699 EYQAYANL
+699 EYQPYANL
-707 AKALEADKQNLA
+707 AKALAEDKQELA
-719 NLLKTA
+719 NLLTTA
-725 EESYQTAQN
+725 EKSYQTAQN

-749 FALAAARKQQLNL
+749 FARAQASKQQLNQDWL
-762 DLSAKLTAVDFTEK
+762 AKLTAADFTEE

-781 VVTLEK
+781 VAPVSE
-787 QSEWENSIRCVRE
+787 QSQWENAIRCVRE

-810 DLSEDLA
+810 DLSEAIA
-817 GRTTDEH
+817 GRTTDEDT
-824 NLAQARSAKQT
+824 LAQVRSAKHA
-835 AQENLKQANNNR
+835 AQEKFKQANNNR

-856 AAQNL
+856 AAQTL

-911 ILQELTDNRYKLKNQ
+911 ILQELTENRYKLKNQ

-980 GFGTLDTETLESVT
+980 GFGTLDAETLESVT

>member
-1 MPCPLY
+1 
-7 HSGAAGIDIIE
+7 
-18 IPNPQSK
+18 
-25 ISMRPLELILEGFTS
+25 MRPLELLLEGFTS

-98 KVQLRFAVGSAQYRV
+98 KVQLRFAVGLAQYRV

-135 GVWETVGTSIVAV
+135 GEWETLGTSIVAV

-165 AIILPQGKFDEFI
+165 SIILPQGKFDEFI

-205 NELAKLLKQEREM
+205 SELAKLLKQEREM

-226 SAPAADEVAQKRSQL
+226 NAPAADEVDIRRSQL
-241 VTLEQQLPQFD
+241 GILEQQLPQFD
-252 RAIVQAQKA
+252 RALVQAQKA
-261 LDQEEQLFSQLVRW
+261 LDEEEQLFYQIARSLK
-275 QELQQELAK
+275 LQQELAE
-284 LNASSAEM
+284 LNASSAYM
-292 TILAQRLE
+292 AILAQRLE
-300 RAQAADR
+300 KAQAANH

-316 SARSQYETAE
+316 SARSQHETAE
-326 NAAVAAREQL
+326 SAALSARERL
-336 IKARSKLAAEQQ
+336 IKARSELAAEQQ
-348 QLDAAKAKSEVL
+348 QLDAAKAKSEAL
-360 TPQIKAREDALAAAK
+360 APQIKAREDALAAAK

-381 AQLETEVARAQK
+381 AQLETEVALAQK
-393 TQQEKLRFF
+393 NQQEKLRFF
-402 QAAEKEMQAA
+402 QAADKELQAA

-422 VTKAAALLEQYSP
+422 VTRAAALLEQYAS
-435 GGKRLEQLQQIAPLL
+435 GGNRLDKLQQIAPLL
-450 MEFELIAKQG
+450 MELQLIVNQGQTQHQELKKALASKEI
-460 KTQQEQLN
+460 
-468 KSIADRE
+468 
-475 SAQQNYV
+475 AQQNYFE
-482 QVVANLEAAQIRLK
+482 VATKLAGAEIRLK
-496 ECGGELEAAQTANAE
+496 ECEAELESAQAANAE
-511 AARLESVAAVRMSLS
+511 AARLESVAAVRMSLN

-536 VHPESDRLPALP
+536 VHPESDLLPVLP
-548 SSNIVDLAGLRRKV
+548 SSKIVDVAGLRRKV
-562 AGANMVFEAVQR
+562 AAANQVFQAAQMAAVQ
-574 LAAEGKSAVSAGQ
+574 GKSAVSACE
-587 QKESEMAQM
+587 QKQSEIAQT
-596 LQLTAN
+596 LQVTAN
-602 RVAELQQQITQV
+602 KVAQLQQEITQV
-614 LDDSQWEVLRLQQER
+614 LENPQWEVLQLQQELV
-629 AILEESDRQYRET
+629 ILAESDRQYRET

-665 ALAAKQQEYQDAI
+665 TKAAKQQEYQDAI

-699 EYQAYANL
+699 QYQPYANL
-707 AKALEADKQNLA
+707 AKALAQDKQDLE
-719 NLLKTA
+719 NLLKVA
-725 EESYQTAQN
+725 EKSYQLAQN
-734 TAIQAAEREQQAGEV
+734 TAIQAVEREQQAGEV
-749 FALAAARKQQLNL
+749 FARAQADKQQLNL
-762 DLSAKLTAVDFTEK
+762 DWLAKLTAADFTEE

-781 VVTLEK
+781 VAPVNE
-787 QSEWENSIRCVRE
+787 QSQWENAIRSHRE
-800 SKIQLETRAK
+800 SKIKLETRAK

-817 GRTTDEH
+817 GRTTDE
-824 NLAQARSAKQT
+824 NTLAQVRSAKNT
-835 AQENLKQANNNR
+835 AQENLKQANNHR
-847 AELLAWIQV
+847 AELLVWIQV
-856 AAQNL
+856 AAQTL
-861 EQAERLSQQI
+861 QQAERLSQQI

-911 ILQELTDNRYKLKNQ
+911 ILQELTENRYKLKNQ

-968 QGAQL
+968 QGTQL

-980 GFGTLDTETLESVT
+980 GFGTLDSETLESVT

-1022 QVKVFKSPQGSRI
+1022 QVKVFKSPQGSKI
-1035 EIERV
+1035 EVERV

>member
-1 MPCPLY
+1 
-7 HSGAAGIDIIE
+7 
-18 IPNPQSK
+18 
-25 ISMRPLELILEGFTS
+25 MRPLELILEGFTS
-40 FRREQR
+40 FRQEQR
-46 LDFSELDLFA
+46 LDFSQLDLFA

-98 KVQLRFAVGSAQYRV
+98 KVQLRFSVGSAQYRV

-126 KVILESWQN
+126 KVILDNWQN
-135 GVWETVGTSIVAV
+135 GQWETLGTSIVAV

-165 AIILPQGKFDEFI
+165 AIVLPQGKFDEFI

-199 QMRKEA
+199 QMRKET

-226 SAPAADEVAQKRSQL
+226 SAPTADEVAQRRSQL
-241 VTLEQQLPQFD
+241 LILEQQLPEFD
-252 RAIVQAQKA
+252 RAVMKAQKD
-261 LDQEEQLFSQLVRW
+261 LDEEEQLFSQIARW
-275 QELQQELAK
+275 QELQQQLAK
-284 LNASSAEM
+284 LNANSAEM
-292 TILAQRLE
+292 HILAQRLE
-300 RAQAADR
+300 RAQAANH

-326 NAAVAAREQL
+326 SASVAARKLL
-336 IKARSKLAAEQQ
+336 IKARSELAVEQQ
-348 QLDAAKAKSEVL
+348 KFDEAKAKEKAL
-360 TPQIKAREDALAAAK
+360 APQIKAREDALAAAK

-381 AQLETEVARAQK
+381 TQLEKEVALAQK
-393 TQQEKLRFF
+393 IQQEKLRFF
-402 QAAEKEMQAA
+402 QAADKELQAA
-412 NTKIQ
+412 NNKIQ
-417 AAGFR
+417 GAGFR
-422 VTKAAALLEQYSP
+422 VTQTAAQLEQYSL

-450 MEFELIAKQG
+450 MEFQLVAKQG
-460 KTQQEQLN
+460 KAQEQQLD
-468 KSIADRE
+468 KSIAEKER
-475 SAQQNYV
+475 AQQNYV
-482 QVVANLEAAQIRLK
+482 EVATNLEAAEIRLK
-496 ECGGELEAAQTANAE
+496 ECSRELETAETANAE
-511 AARLESVAAVRMSLS
+511 AARLESVAAVRMSLN

-536 VHPESDRLPALP
+536 VHPESDRLPPLP
-548 SSNIVDLAGLRRKV
+548 NSNIVDLTGLRQKF
-562 AGANMVFEAVQR
+562 AAANRAFQAAQR
-574 LAAEGKSAVSAGQ
+574 LEAEGKSAVSACL
-587 QKESEMAQM
+587 QKESEIAQM
-596 LQLTAN
+596 LELTAN
-602 RVAELQQQITQV
+602 RVAELQRQIAQILETP
-614 LDDSQWEVLRLQQER
+614 QWESLGLQQEL
-629 AILEESDRQYRET
+629 AILKESDRKYRET
-642 EQQFQLASL
+642 EQQFQMASL
-651 EYENFQQRFNFAAA
+651 EYDNCQQRFNFAATTQ
-665 ALAAKQQEYQDAI
+665 AAKQQEYQDAI

-699 EYQAYANL
+699 EYQPYPNL
-707 AKALEADKQNLA
+707 AKALEEDKQNLT
-719 NLLKTA
+719 NLLKVA
-725 EESYQTAQN
+725 EKSYQTAQN
-734 TAIQAAEREQQAGEV
+734 TVIQAAEREQQAGEV
-749 FALAAARKQQLNL
+749 FGQAQAHKQQLNL
-762 DLSAKLTAVDFTEK
+762 DWSEKLTAADFTEE

-781 VVTLEK
+781 VATVQE
-787 QSEWENSIRCVRE
+787 QAQWENAIRSHRE

-810 DLSEDLA
+810 DLSEAIA
-817 GRTTDEH
+817 GRTTDEN
-824 NLAQARSAKQT
+824 NLAQVRSAKHT

-911 ILQELTDNRYKLKNQ
+911 ILQELTENRYKLKNQ
-926 DGEYWVTDNWNG
+926 DGEYWVADNWNG

-968 QGAQL
+968 QGTHL

-1010 THVRGLG
+1010 THVRELG

-1022 QVKVFKSPQGSRI
+1022 QVKVFKSPQGSKI
-1035 EIERV
+1035 ELHRS

>member
-1 MPCPLY
+1 
-7 HSGAAGIDIIE
+7 
-18 IPNPQSK
+18 
-25 ISMRPLELILEGFTS
+25 MRPLELLLEGFTS

-46 LDFSELDLFA
+46 LDFSQLDLFA
-56 ITGATGAGK
+56 ITGVTGAGK

-85 QVSDLASQGSENL
+85 QVSDLASQGSKNL

-113 TRRWRFRPKSPEN
+113 TRTWRFRPKTPEN
-126 KVILESWQN
+126 KVILDNWQN
-135 GVWETVGTSIVAV
+135 GEWETLGTSIVAV

-190 QLAGFEIFE
+190 QLAGFEVFE
-199 QMRKEA
+199 KMRKEA

-226 SAPAADEVAQKRSQL
+226 SAPGADEVTQKRSQL
-241 VTLEQQLPQFD
+241 GILERQLPELEV
-252 RAIVQAQKA
+252 AVVKAQKT
-261 LDQEEQLFSQLVRW
+261 LDEEEQLFSQIARQ
-275 QELQQELAK
+275 QELQQELTQ
-284 LNASSAEM
+284 LNARWADIE
-292 TILAQRLE
+292 ILAQRLE
-300 RAQAADR
+300 KAQAANG

-316 SARSQYETAE
+316 SARSQHETAE
-326 NAAVAAREQL
+326 SAALSAREQL
-336 IKARSKLAAEQQ
+336 VKARCELVAEQE
-348 QLDAAKAKSEVL
+348 QLDAAKAKSEAL
-360 TPQIKAREDALAAAK
+360 APQIKAREDALTAAK

-381 AQLETEVARAQK
+381 DRLEKEVALAQK
-393 TQQEKLRFF
+393 KQQEKLRFF
-402 QAAEKEMQAA
+402 KTADKELQAT

-417 AAGFR
+417 SAGFR
-422 VTKAAALLEQYSP
+422 VTKAAVLLEQYSP
-435 GGKRLEQLQQIAPLL
+435 GGKRLDKLQQIAPLL
-450 MEFELIAKQG
+450 VELQLVTEQE
-460 KTQQEQLN
+460 KTQQEMLH
-468 KSIADRE
+468 KSLAEKER
-475 SAQQNYV
+475 AQQNYLEV
-482 QVVANLEAAQIRLK
+482 AANLVAAEIRLK
-496 ECGGELEAAQTANAE
+496 ECGNELESAETANAE
-511 AARLESVAAVRMSLS
+511 ATRLESVAAVRMSLN

-536 VHPESDRLPALP
+536 VHPESDLLPALP
-548 SSNIVDLAGLRRKV
+548 SSKIVDVVGLRRKV
-562 AGANMVFEAVQR
+562 VAANQFVQSAQMA
-574 LAAEGKSAVSAGQ
+574 AAEGKSAVSSCE
-587 QKESEMAQM
+587 QKHSEIAQT
-596 LQLTAN
+596 LELTAK
-602 RVAELQQQITQV
+602 RVAELRQQISEI
-614 LDDSQWEVLRLQQER
+614 LEDYQWEILPLQQEL
-629 AILEESDRQYRET
+629 AMLKESDRQYREA
-642 EQQFQLASL
+642 EQQFQIASL
-651 EYENFQQRFNFAAA
+651 EYENFQQKLNFASTTKT
-665 ALAAKQQEYQDAI
+665 AKQQEYQEAI

-699 EYQAYANL
+699 EYQPYVNL
-707 AKALEADKQNLA
+707 AQALAADKQELA
-719 NLLKTA
+719 NLLKVA
-725 EESYQTAQN
+725 EKSYQLAHN
-734 TAIQAAEREQQAGEV
+734 RAIQAAEREQQAGEV
-749 FALAAARKQQLNL
+749 FARTQADKQQLTVDWL
-762 DLSAKLTAVDFTEK
+762 AKLTAADFTEE

-781 VVTLEK
+781 VTTVNE
-787 QSEWENSIRCVRE
+787 QSQWENAIRSVRE

-810 DLSEDLA
+810 DLSEAIA
-817 GRTTDEH
+817 GRTTDEDTLALVRAAKH
-824 NLAQARSAKQT
+824 TAQA
-835 AQENLKQANNNR
+835 NFKQANNNR

-856 AAQNL
+856 AAKTL

-898 EHLEAELVGSATL
+898 EHLEAELVGSATV
-911 ILQELTDNRYKLKNQ
+911 ILQELTETRYQLKNQ
-926 DGEYWVTDNWNG
+926 EGEYWVTDNWNG

-954 TSLSMALALSEKLS
+954 ASLSMALALSEKLS
-968 QGAQL
+968 QGSQL

-1022 QVKVFKSPQGSRI
+1022 QVKVFKSPQGSTI
-1035 EIERV
+1035 EVERV

>member
-1 MPCPLY
+1 
-7 HSGAAGIDIIE
+7 
-18 IPNPQSK
+18 
-25 ISMRPLELILEGFTS
+25 MRPLELSLEGFTS

-46 LDFSELDLFA
+46 LDFSQLDLFA

-85 QVSDLASQGSENL
+85 QVSDLASQGSKNL

-113 TRRWRFRPKSPEN
+113 TRTWRFRPKNPEN
-126 KVILESWQN
+126 KVILDCWQN
-135 GVWETVGTSIVAV
+135 GEWETLGTSIVAV

-226 SAPAADEVAQKRSQL
+226 NAPAADEVAQRRSQL
-241 VTLEQQLPQFD
+241 LILEQQLPQFD
-252 RAIVQAQKA
+252 RAVMQAHKA
-261 LDQEEQLFSQLVRW
+261 LDEEEQLFSQIARW

-284 LNASSAEM
+284 LNASSGDIA
-292 TILAQRLE
+292 ILAQRLE
-300 RAQAADR
+300 RAQAANH

-316 SARSQYETAE
+316 SARSQYQTAE
-326 NAAVAAREQL
+326 SVAAAARERL
-336 IKARSKLAAEQQ
+336 IKARSELAVEQQ
-348 QLDAAKAKSEVL
+348 QLDAAKAKSEAL
-360 TPQIKAREDALAAAK
+360 APQIKAREDALAAAK

-381 AQLETEVARAQK
+381 AQLETEVVLAQK
-393 TQQEKLRFF
+393 SQQEKLRFF
-402 QAAEKEMQAA
+402 QVADKELQAA

-422 VTKAAALLEQYSP
+422 VTRAAALLEQYSP
-435 GGKRLEQLQQIAPLL
+435 GGKDLDKLQKIAPLL
-450 MEFELIAKQG
+450 MEFQLIAKQE
-460 KTQQEQLN
+460 KTQHELLH
-468 KSIADRE
+468 KSLAEKE

-482 QVVANLEAAQIRLK
+482 EVATNLAAAEIRLK

-511 AARLESVAAVRMSLS
+511 AARLESVAAVRMSLN

-536 VHPESDRLPALP
+536 VHPESDLLPPLP
-548 SSNIVDLAGLRRKV
+548 SSNIVDVAGLRRKL
-562 AGANMVFEAVQR
+562 AAANQIFQAAQMA
-574 LAAEGKSAVSAGQ
+574 AAEGKSAVSACQ
-587 QKESEMAQM
+587 QKQSEIAEM
-596 LQLTAN
+596 LQVTAN
-602 RVAELQQQITQV
+602 KVAELQQQITQF
-614 LDDSQWEVLRLQQER
+614 LENSQWEVLQLQQEL
-629 AILEESDRQYRET
+629 AILKESDRQYRET
-642 EQQFQLASL
+642 EQQFQIASL
-651 EYENFQQRFNFAAA
+651 EYDNFQQRFNFAAA
-665 ALAAKQQEYQDAI
+665 SKAAKQQEYQNAI

-699 EYQAYANL
+699 EYQPYANL
-707 AKALEADKQNLA
+707 AKSLEEDKRDLA
-719 NLLKTA
+719 NLLKVA
-725 EESYQTAQN
+725 EKSYQIAQN

-749 FALAAARKQQLNL
+749 FAQSQAHKHQLNL
-762 DLSAKLTAVDFTEK
+762 DWSAKLTAADFTEE

-781 VVTLEK
+781 VATVKE
-787 QSEWENSIRCVRE
+787 QSQWENAIRSVRD
-800 SKIQLETRAK
+800 SKIELETRAK
-810 DLSEDLA
+810 DLSETIA
-817 GRTTDEH
+817 GRTTDEN
-824 NLAQARSAKQT
+824 NLAQVRSAKHT

-856 AAQNL
+856 AAQTL

-926 DGEYWVTDNWNG
+926 DGEYWVADNWNG

-980 GFGTLDTETLESVT
+980 GFGTLDAETLESVT

-1035 EIERV
+1035 EVERV